1 MNSNVFKEKMPD
13 GYYSTTIIKEFNDMN
28 NTDDNTDDN
37 KSIIKEFNDY
47 DMNNTDYN
55 TSIYKRNP
63 VSKVCWLTLN
73 HIEFIEFY
81 VRLLKPSNFLELGTQ
96 FGQCTNNIIK
106 LIPNDYIGVDIK
118 KQDNIDYFLNKYKNF
133 KFFNETTDNFF
144 HILKKNN
151 SNIKFD
157 MVFIDACHSHEA
169 TYNDFLNVKEYVNE
183 DGIIFFHD
191 CYPAS
196 KEWTTPQLCGDA
208 YKTSEVIRKKHFE
221 EFEIITIPVNPG
233 ISMARKCSKQLAWL

>member
-1 MNSNVFKEKMPD
+1 MESNTFKKKTPD
-13 GYYSTTIIKEFNDMN
+13 DYYTTPIVKEFNYYNMN
-28 NTDDNTDDN
+28 NTN
-37 KSIIKEFNDY
+37 
-47 DMNNTDYN
+47 YN

-63 VSKVCWLTLN
+63 EKKGKLTLN

-96 FGQCTNNIIK
+96 FGECSIK
-106 LIPNDYIGVDIK
+106 LVELIPNEYIGVDIN
-118 KQDNIDYFLNKYKNF
+118 KQDNIDYLLNKYKNF
-133 KFFNETTDNFF
+133 KFFNGTTDKFF
-144 HILKKNN
+144 LTLKENN
-151 SNIKFD
+151 NEKKFD

-169 TYNDFLNVKEYVNE
+169 TYRDFLNVKDHINE

-191 CYPAS
+191 CYPYS
-196 KEWTTPQLCGDA
+196 KEWTSPSLCGDG

>member
-1 MNSNVFKEKMPD
+1 MESNGFKKMTPD
-13 GYYSTTIIKEFNDMN
+13 DYYSMPIVKEFNHYNM
-28 NTDDNTDDN
+28 
-37 KSIIKEFNDY
+37 SITN
-47 DMNNTDYN
+47 YN

-63 VSKVCWLTLN
+63 DKKGKLTLN

-96 FGQCTNNIIK
+96 FGECSLKLIE
-106 LIPNDYIGVDIK
+106 LIPNEYIGVDIQ
-118 KQDNIDYFLNKYKNF
+118 KQNNIDYLLKKYKNF
-133 KFFNETTDNFF
+133 KFFNGSTDEYFLN
-144 HILKKNN
+144 LKKNQMDF
-151 SNIKFD
+151 KFD

-169 TYNDFLNVKEYVNE
+169 TYKDFLNVKEHINE

-191 CYPAS
+191 CYPYS
-196 KEWTTPQLCGDA
+196 KEWTNPSLCGDG